1 MIAASI
7 PSDIGQAHL
16 GFTDFSAIALYMA
29 AVAGIAIWSKMTE
42 KGGGES
48 EYFLAGRRMNWIV
61 VSVAMFAALFSSISF
76 VAVPSEIYQH
86 GMGLFLV
93 SLLIPFTAPLGV
105 KLFLRFFFHHP
116 TLTAYEYL
124 ENRFDLGTRL
134 IGSGLFFTVRVFYAA
149 VVYYSAAVLL
159 GTLTGWSGMGI
170 ILAIGIFTTVY
181 TTFGGM
187 KAVMYTDALQAIVL
201 VLGLCAIAWRIMA
214 TTNTTL
220 WDLYTYASAQGR
232 GFEVLV
238 SPAFWQLDLH
248 TRFNGW
254 LLLIVLITA
263 PMITLS
269 SDQLVI
275 QRLLTSKNYREARR
289 ATYTNYWLNIPLGLP
304 SFLIGWGLLHFY
316 NRFPQKV
323 PVGLSPDNLMAFF
336 IGTELPAPLPGLLVA
351 ALLAA
356 TMSTTSSVAN
366 SLATVVFHDFFL
378 RLGWIKP
385 GSKKE
390 PQLCRILSFS
400 AGVLAMAFSCVLLRA
415 GETVTTTIMETAGLW
430 CSLTSIIF
438 AAFLI
443 GVTVPWVSAHAM
455 KWGLAI
461 GGILTRGLPLIC
473 YYPVPVAE
481 RISFAWLWIPGF
493 LVAITLPL
501 LLSKFWPHQKSVDKL
516 TLWTL
521 GEETT
526 ASPAKSSS

>member
-1 MIAASI
+1 
-7 PSDIGQAHL
+7 
-16 GFTDFSAIALYMA
+16 
-29 AVAGIAIWSKMTE
+29 
-42 KGGGES
+42 
-48 EYFLAGRRMNWIV
+48 
-61 VSVAMFAALFSSISF
+61 
-76 VAVPSEIYQH
+76 
-86 GMGLFLV
+86 
-93 SLLIPFTAPLGV
+93 
-105 KLFLRFFFHHP
+105 
-116 TLTAYEYL
+116 
-124 ENRFDLGTRL
+124 
-134 IGSGLFFTVRVFYAA
+134 
-149 VVYYSAAVLL
+149 
-159 GTLTGWSGMGI
+159 MGI

-461 GGILTRGLPLIC
+461 GGILTLGLPLIC

-526 ASPAKSSS
+526 TSPAKSS